1 MPSAHGQRNSPSG
14 PATAPGA
21 AAIIEVP
28 TAPAAQPILGAAWQF
43 PRHARTPTWRPRPAP
58 PPSRTRCSPTTPT
71 AGAAGRHRPPSARPR
86 AAAGCRWGTWPSPPP
101 APGRQVP
108 RSPGSPRRAAPAA
121 SSRPVPAVLIAAVG
135 TAAQADR
142 AIAAGA
148 DMIDAAGLSDQAVAA
163 IRARHPR
170 VRLWAGSPAA
180 VGADGATAA
189 DGRAMPVAAVVA
201 RAAVLTWLGTPAI
214 RTGHVLPV
222 RRAIDMTSSIAGTRL
237 PSLTTRGLG

>member
-1 MPSAHGQRNSPSG
+1 M
-14 PATAPGA
+14 
-21 AAIIEVP
+21 
-28 TAPAAQPILGAAWQF
+28 LGRVTGHI
-43 PRHARTPTWRPRPAP
+43 PRRPAP
-58 PPSRTRCSPTTPT
+58 AT
-71 AGAAGRHRPPSARPR
+71 G
-86 AAAGCRWGTWPSPPP
+86 PPP
-101 APGRQVP
+101 G
-108 RSPGSPRRAAPAA
+108 
-121 SSRPVPAVLIAAVG
+121 PAVLIAAVS

-170 VRLWAGSPAA
+170 ARLWAGSPAA
-180 VGADGATAA
+180 VGTDGATAA
-189 DGRAMPVAAVVA
+189 GGPAMPIAAVVA

-214 RTGHVLPV
+214 RTTHVLPV

>member
-1 MPSAHGQRNSPSG
+1 VTGHIP
-14 PATAPGA
+14 
-21 AAIIEVP
+21 
-28 TAPAAQPILGAAWQF
+28 
-43 PRHARTPTWRPRPAP
+43 PRPAP
-58 PPSRTRCSPTTPT
+58 AT
-71 AGAAGRHRPPSARPR
+71 G
-86 AAAGCRWGTWPSPPP
+86 PPP
-101 APGRQVP
+101 G
-108 RSPGSPRRAAPAA
+108 
-121 SSRPVPAVLIAAVG
+121 PAVLIAAVS
-135 TAAQADR
+135 TAAQARR

-180 VGADGATAA
+180 VGADGATTA
-189 DGRAMPVAAVVA
+189 DGRATPVAAVVA

-214 RTGHVLPV
+214 RTRHVLPV